1 VQCLPLVT
9 APVRSTAGP
18 SASTATPARSGF
30 ADAVKRV
37 QALSAGARE
46 ATPTR
51 RATPAGV
58 AATERSAAGGGVE
71 MESSFVAPLF
81 DAASRGSV
89 GDRPSPVAT
98 RGAAL
103 DRAALACETIALR
116 DRSSLEL
123 RFERGVAVR
132 MERVADGV
140 TISVDAGRAAQP
152 LLDPGAL
159 ADAVRARG
167 VTVVRAVA
175 HHATAQRRGG
185 SRSGAR

>member
-18 SASTATPARSGF
+18 TASTATPVRPGF
-30 ADAVKRV
+30 ANAVKRV

-46 ATPTR
+46 ATTLTR
-51 RATPAGV
+51 RASPAGV
-58 AATERSAAGGGVE
+58 VTTERSAAGGGV
-71 MESSFVAPLF
+71 FVGPLF

-89 GDRPSPVAT
+89 GDRPPPVAT

-116 DRSSLEL
+116 DRSNLEL

-132 MERVADGV
+132 VERLADGV
-140 TISVDAGRAAQP
+140 TIAVDAVRGAQP
-152 LLDPGAL
+152 HLDPGAL
-159 ADAVRARG
+159 AEAVRARG